1 MNETRRMI
9 EASNSTNV
17 RLALERLFHLWQQV
31 IAHKSANPIDNS
43 RFTLRSNTML
53 IDSHCHLNYLDNPEE
68 AVERAK
74 EAGVTSCL
82 CISVDE
88 AGFLA

>member
-1 MNETRRMI
+1 
-9 EASNSTNV
+9 
-17 RLALERLFHLWQQV
+17 
-31 IAHKSANPIDNS
+31 
-43 RFTLRSNTML
+43 ML